1 MRKEYEEYKRMKI
14 LEMEAMKRVEQIKAS
29 QGYTETA
36 YKTIQSVPA
45 GSIPNASTAKGK
57 NDFD

>member
-1 MRKEYEEYKRMKI
+1 
-14 LEMEAMKRVEQIKAS
+14 MEAMKRVEQIKAS
-29 QGYTETA
+29 EGYTETA

-57 NDFD
+57 NDSD